1 MTTNL
6 HRKSRIST
14 VGVHK
19 KEADTPIGMSAVIF
33 PGHATRWARPVRE
46 LSELGTSGNKSLA
59 GLVVL
64 VLLEV
69 LDEACCEVLGLNFPF
84 CGIGVGVAGIKN
96 RGINTGKFGGNL
108 EVKDGELLGRSCE
121 DGTVEDGVDDTAG
134 VADRDTLAGSVP
146 AGVYQI
152 SLGAALL
159 HLLDKFLGI
168 LGRMQF
174 EECLAEASR
183 ESRSRLCDTAF
194 CTCELGGEA

>member
-1 MTTNL
+1 MP
-6 HRKSRIST
+6 R
-14 VGVHK
+14 
-19 KEADTPIGMSAVIF
+19 D
-33 PGHATRWARPVRE
+33 GHGPSESYQSWGPAATKALP
-46 LSELGTSGNKSLA
+46 A
-59 GLVVL
+59 LVVL
-64 VLLEV
+64 ILLEV

-84 CGIGVGVAGIKN
+84 CGIGIGVAGIKN

-121 DGTVEDGVDDTAG
+121 NGTVEDSVDDTAG

-146 AGVYQI
+146 AGVYEI

-174 EECLAEASR
+174 EECLAENKQR
-183 ESRSRLCDTAF
+183 K
-194 CTCELGGEA
+194 